1 MVDYHV
7 MTRRPA
13 PVVRTRLDRNG
24 RIVLPAAARR
34 HLGVRAGDLLTI
46 ELDSDGARLRTFTAA
61 VKEAQSLYR
70 AARGKGKDVD
80 LVGELLKLRKQ
91 EFWRD

>member
-1 MVDYHV
+1 
-7 MTRRPA
+7 MTRRPSA
-13 PVVRTRLDRNG
+13 VVRTRVDRNG
-24 RIVLPAAARR
+24 RIVLPAEARR
-34 HLGVRAGDLLTI
+34 HLGVQAGDTLTI
-46 ELDSDGARLRTFTAA
+46 ELDGEGARLRTFTAA

-80 LVGELLKLRKQ
+80 LVAELLKLRKQ